1 VVSHSSFLSGF
12 PVPGMIE
19 GSITTKG
26 KTTLTTLSLID
37 LLNLAG
43 ISVHINQ

>member
-1 VVSHSSFLSGF
+1 V
-12 PVPGMIE
+12 IE

-26 KTTLTTLSLID
+26 KNTISTLSLID

-43 ISVHINQ
+43 ITVRLMQ